1 MNLEMPET
9 ATKAVH
15 TVTETT
21 GKVGAKAREYG
32 DVATETLKGATE
44 TAQSVVTEYGESAVT
59 TVTGTATG
67 LFDQTRELAKKGFVR
82 VKDFQVGDKNV
93 GERAQATVETVSE
106 RIDVEQLSDQVKKAR
121 HQMEGALS
129 TWVETFRPSTK
140 EPAEKPA
147 AKKPAAKKA
156 TTTAKKPA
164 AKKATT
170 TAKKP
175 AAKKATTAAKK
186 PAAKKATTTAKKPA
200 AKKTTTTKSSTT
212 KS

>member
-9 ATKAVH
+9 ATKAVQ

-44 TAQSVVTEYGESAVT
+44 TAQSVVTEYGGSAVT
-59 TVTGTATG
+59 TVTGTATS

-129 TWVETFRPSTK
+129 TWLETFRPSTK

-170 TAKKP
+170 TAKKT
-175 AAKKATTAAKK
+175 TTAAKK

-200 AKKTTTTKSSTT
+200 AKKTTTTTSSTT
-212 KS
+212 KSN